1 MSDFALIESPGGY
14 EMSMEQK
21 IAIIAD
27 SITDM
32 TDELGER
39 YGIHILPLKVV
50 YPNDTF
56 TDGVDITPQDVYA
69 RFPWEIPSTSALN
82 LREAQQLIHELR
94 DEGYT
99 HIIAVCASTKIS
111 GTCSIVSA
119 ALGEEEDLP
128 SYTMDTKCI
137 AMGSGLAAIWA
148 AEQRNAGASFEEIVE
163 KLSGMVPHCASYFY
177 MDSLDYL
184 RKGGRIS
191 AAAAAVGT
199 LLGIKPIITCN
210 AEGAY
215 IVAAK
220 PRGVQ
225 NSIKKLL
232 ELARERAGD
241 RPAWICLQSG
251 NGDPKQMDLV
261 RTTIQER
268 MPKAKIILE
277 KQINASLAVH
287 TGPGL
292 IGIAMLT
299 DVT

>member
-1 MSDFALIESPGGY
+1 MST
-14 EMSMEQK
+14 EQN

-27 SITDM
+27 SCTDM
-32 TDELGER
+32 TAELGER
-39 YGIHILPLKVV
+39 HGIQVLPLKVV
-50 YPNDTF
+50 YSDNTF
-56 TDGVDITPQDVYA
+56 TDGEDITPQDVYA
-69 RFPWEIPSTSALN
+69 RFPWEIPSTSAPN
-82 LREAQQLIHELR
+82 LREAQQLIHKLR
-94 DEGYT
+94 DGGAT
-99 HIIAVCASTKIS
+99 HIIAVCTSTKIS
-111 GTCSIVSA
+111 GTCSIVSS
-119 ALGEEEDLP
+119 ALAEESDIKSFVL
-128 SYTMDTKCI
+128 DTKCI

-148 AEQRNAGASFEEIVE
+148 AEQRNAGASFEEIVA
-163 KLSGMVPHCASYFY
+163 KLAPMAAQCGSYFY

-199 LLGIKPIITCN
+199 LLGIKPIITCSP
-210 AEGAY
+210 EGAY

-225 NSIKKLL
+225 NSLKKLL
-232 ELARERAGD
+232 ELAQERAGD

-251 NGDPKQMDLV
+251 NGDPEQLAMV
-261 RTTIQER
+261 RAAIQER
-268 MPKAKIILE
+268 MPKAKIVLE

-299 DVT
+299 DVG